1 MSTSFNARILSDA
14 DSCRPFVRC
23 EWGVGRVKVGGQED
37 GREGELCLVYKM
49 KKNIL
54 NIFLKYNVITDVNIK
69 PLIN

>member
-23 EWGVGRVKVGGQED
+23 EWGVGRVKVGEQED

-54 NIFLKYNVITDVNIK
+54 NIF
-69 PLIN
+69 